1 MASMN
6 TCGTPAATIAFMRA
20 MSPSG
25 IRILPF
31 VANHVPTVKL
41 FRYRDPADNT
51 WDDRETSAIFDR
63 FSEKT

>member
-6 TCGTPAATIAFMRA
+6 TCGTQAATITSMRA

-25 IRILPF
+25 IPILPF
-31 VANHVPTVKL
+31 VANHVPTANR

-51 WDDRETSAIFDR
+51 WDDRETSATFDR